1 MLIVMPSNGLQS
13 LAEPR
18 SKWRRAPQPASI
30 VNIYSIRSEPV
41 AYGNYRY
48 RTFASSWVVLY
59 RYPQAGLQIRITSVR
74 IRIQIPLFT

>member
-30 VNIYSIRSEPV
+30 VNIYSEWSEPV
-41 AYGNYRY
+41 AFGN
-48 RTFASSWVVLY
+48 
-59 RYPQAGLQIRITSVR
+59 
-74 IRIQIPLFT
+74 